1 MKPFPHRGAGA
12 PARFITGE
20 EQSEA
25 QAVQPASVHSNGLN
39 PGSSPGGATISPPR
53 AFGTAFLLGRGV
65 CDAEGQHRASVLD
78 GHAEPKS
85 GGRGGDPLPYNVHG
99 AVTGRWKASLDH
111 TVRKEERAL
120 DGKVFFDYA
129 DAEQR
134 FLAVMAADPGV
145 PCGRAGCPGRM
156 KPWPDGLYKC
166 NGCSRTK
173 RVRMVI
179 GHDAFGF
186 CPDVS

>member
-39 PGSSPGGATISPPR
+39 PGSSPGGATISPTR

-85 GGRGGDPLPYNVHG
+85 GGRGGDTFDPEPPSATLVDRLLLRGSASDFTLN
-99 AVTGRWKASLDH
+99 AVQEETRGWFW
-111 TVRKEERAL
+111 RK
-120 DGKVFFDYA
+120 
-129 DAEQR
+129 
-134 FLAVMAADPGV
+134 
-145 PCGRAGCPGRM
+145 
-156 KPWPDGLYKC
+156 
-166 NGCSRTK
+166 K
-173 RVRMVI
+173 RVGWLAYVSTTWGGFGWGRGETPYKAVHAAI
-179 GHDAFGF
+179 HDTYE
-186 CPDVS
+186 